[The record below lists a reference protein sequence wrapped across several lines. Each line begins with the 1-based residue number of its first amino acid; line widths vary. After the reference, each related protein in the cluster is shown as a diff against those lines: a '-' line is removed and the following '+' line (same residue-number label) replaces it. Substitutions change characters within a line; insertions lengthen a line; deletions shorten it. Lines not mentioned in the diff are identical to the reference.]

1 MSTAVTLLS
10 LGAWQTPPR
19 WTQGNWCWSAS
30 HPRATNA
37 LLPDQVALSGRN
49 EGGHRSNTAGDAK
62 GNSRRGS
69 SSVATL
75 GAGRSGVLPASITIA
90 PSSRGAPVRQKVHGA
105 AEVAPVGTRSAPWLD
120 PDDHAS
126 ALQARFGCLQ
136 IPGYTP
142 LTRVPVA
149 QKAEATSRLPE
160 LPLQLRL
167 GVLLARGSV
176 VLSVHKRA
184 RHHGGDQICGISVDS
199 VDCTAHQ
206 VVGAL
211 RETRK
216 HFSGSPFCMAL
227 TDGVP
232 PPGVKDSCGLCVHLR
247 ASRGPLGGTDVARW
261 RESSALRL
269 SGARARR
276 RGGQSCQGRH
286 QRRDCRAM
294 DAAIWM
300 GAGQRGGG
308 RQRGYSGGLSL
319 PRGATDY
326 WTAQVTAFPLLRSVP
341 WSRKPAATSLFG
353 RCTI

>member
-1 MSTAVTLLS
+1 MATEVFTLRVDLGDHPARAAGVHDARQCRVALVRGGASWPEVGTVQREVNVHRGYTAE
-10 LGAWQTPPR
+10 LGGMADTAAVDTRQLVLVCQSPS
-19 WTQGNWCWSAS
+19 GS

-37 LLPDQVALSGRN
+37 LLPAQIAVSDRN

-75 GAGRSGVLPASITIA
+75 GAGRPGVLPASTTIA

-105 AEVAPVGTRSAPWLD
+105 AEVAPDGTRSALRLD

-142 LTRVPVA
+142 VTRAPVG
-149 QKAEATSRLPE
+149 QKAEATRRLPE
-160 LPLQLRL
+160 LPLQLRV

-184 RHHGGDQICGISVDS
+184 RHHGGDQICGIPVDS

-216 HFSGSPFCMAL
+216 HFPGSPYCMAL
-227 TDGVP
+227 RDGVP
-232 PPGVKDSCGLCVHLR
+232 PPGVKDSCGLYVHLR
-247 ASRGPLGGTDVARW
+247 ASRGPLVGTDAADW

-269 SGARARR
+269 SGARARS
-276 RGGQSCQGRH
+276 RGGQPCQAPPEAG
-286 QRRDCRAM
+286 CRVM
-294 DAAIWM
+294 GAAI
-300 GAGQRGGG
+300 
-308 RQRGYSGGLSL
+308 
-319 PRGATDY
+319 
-326 WTAQVTAFPLLRSVP
+326 
-341 WSRKPAATSLFG
+341 
-353 RCTI
+353 